1 MKKIFKNLVGKLL
14 ILTVLLSISVSTFAQ
29 QNDKSLVKVRQYDG
43 IYVFCDNEP
52 VSEYEIIDRM
62 TIKLAWSGHY
72 TEIRKRF
79 IKEAKSYPL
88 AQAIVLNDGGRAI
101 AIKFKNSKDENI
113 DIARASK
120 ENGVYI
126 FTDCTPLSEYE
137 VLGEKKVASTARA
150 AMGMSVSY
158 TTVKTKLTK
167 KAVKE
172 HPDASGILLDFGGMS
187 DKTEIIKFK

>member
-1 MKKIFKNLVGKLL
+1 MMKQMNKFIGKLL
-14 ILTVLLSISVSTFAQ
+14 VLAVLLSLSVNLFAQ
-29 QNDKSLVKVRQYDG
+29 QYEKGLVKVRQYDG

-52 VSEYEIIDRM
+52 ISEYEIVNRM
-62 TIKLAWSGHY
+62 QIKLAWSGHY

-79 IKEAKSYPL
+79 LKEAKSYPM
-88 AQAIVLNDGGRAI
+88 AQAIVLADGGRAI
-101 AIKFKNSKDENI
+101 AIKFKDSNDENI
-113 DIARASK
+113 DIARATK

-150 AMGMSVSY
+150 AMGLSVSY
-158 TTVKTKLTK
+158 TTVKEKLTK

-172 HPDASGILLDFGGMS
+172 YPNASGILLDFGGVS

>member
-1 MKKIFKNLVGKLL
+1 MKQTKSFFGKLAA
-14 ILTVLLSISVSTFAQ
+14 LTLLVSISLTSFAQ

-62 TIKLAWSGHY
+62 QIKLAWSGHY

-79 IKEAKSYPL
+79 VKEAKSYPL

-101 AIKFKNSKDENI
+101 AIKFKNSDDENLNL
-113 DIARASK
+113 ARATK

-126 FTDCTPLSEYE
+126 FTDCDPLSEYE

-158 TTVKTKLTK
+158 TTVKEKLTK

-172 HPDASGILLDFGGMS
+172 NPDASGILLDFGGMS